1 MATDAATRQ
10 AARICSMSRTEIT
23 AEPMKLLQIQ
33 ARACYVNNGHG
44 NRVSLTMV
52 KTLSKKCEKIRT
64 KSPLKKRWLDE
75 DV

>member
-1 MATDAATRQ
+1 
-10 AARICSMSRTEIT
+10 
-23 AEPMKLLQIQ
+23 MKLLQIQ

-52 KTLSKKCEKIRT
+52 KTLSKECEKIRT